1 MSNSAETRYTAESLQ
16 TISFA
21 PAKTNTQA
29 DPTSTALKGEYF
41 GNANLSTLVKTQTNP
56 SAGAESIRNAF
67 GGGGFSADRGCIR
80 IPARSQCLLDLFH

>member
-1 MSNSAETRYTAESLQ
+1 MSTGMTIAPETFDTAGAFPVGKHPNSGSKYASP
-16 TISFA
+16 

-67 GGGGFSADRGCIR
+67 GGGGFSAYSDR
-80 IPARSQCLLDLFH
+80 F